1 MYDFKKVE
9 EETLNFWEQ
18 KKIFEK
24 LRKKN
29 KGGKRWSFIDGPITA
44 NNPMGV
50 HHAWG
55 RTYKD
60 LFHRFKSMQGFET
73 RFQNGFDCQ
82 GLWVEREE
90 EKDLGLK
97 DKKDIERF
105 GILKFVQSCKRRV
118 EKFSKIQT
126 QQSIRLGQWMDWDN
140 SYYTNTNNN
149 ILHNWFLLK
158 RYFDKGWLY
167 KGHDVVPW
175 CGRCGTASSKHDI
188 VTEGYREITHDS
200 VYIEYPIKGRKKEYL
215 LVWTTTPWTLPG
227 NVAIAVDPKKDY
239 VAATGSVKGNIYYL
253 LKSIAEKLGLK
264 IEKTVKGKSLVGL
277 KYRSPFDELPRVKK
291 ALGNYEHKVIAADE
305 KILVISDEE
314 GTGMVHIAPGQ
325 GSEDFQL
332 GKKLGLPAIELID
345 EEANYLNGMNG
356 FSGKNAKKNPG
367 LIFDYLEKADGGEYF
382 FDKVP
387 YRHRYPHC
395 WRCGEELVFRLVNE
409 WYVKC
414 NEIRKKLFAENRKVR
429 WYPEY
434 GKVRQEEWFKN
445 MDDWLISRKR
455 YYGLPLPIW
464 ECKCGGIVSRIPDV
478 GDAWL
483 DAGIVPFSTL
493 NYLTDRRYWEKWFP
507 ADLISESMP
516 GQARGWFNA
525 LMWASVAITGR
536 APFKSLFG
544 YETLKDEHGE
554 EMHKSK
560 GNAIPFDEA
569 AEKIG
574 ADSMRLLYC
583 IQDPSQDMRFGF
595 HVAKEPRNDLNIFYN
610 LRNLVEDSKETKIK
624 RAEDRWIM
632 SRLNSL
638 VKKITEE
645 LENLHPHL
653 AIRELRNFWL
663 NDFSRGYIQFVR
675 DRLAA
680 ENKEAKFV
688 VKEVYLSLLELL
700 APFCPFITEHAWQN
714 LRKKDVIR
722 EESVHLREWP
732 NSNKKKIDGGLELK
746 FEIIIKILEAGFAA
760 RDKAGIGLRWPL
772 SKATIIGGDF
782 KLKKDEEDI
791 IKNQLNIK
799 QILYRE
805 SHANTKDIT
814 VDLDTKTTPELEA
827 EGYARELSR
836 QVQAFRKKLG
846 LQKKNQIELHIFTSA
861 DLGKML
867 EGQQSFIKER
877 TNSKKIFVVS
887 DGKDKS
893 RETFK
898 NKTNF
903 SVKDKKG
910 EMAIIVTDR

>member
-1 MYDFKKVE
+1 MFRD
-9 EETLNFWEQ
+9 
-18 KKIFEK
+18 
-24 LRKKN
+24 
-29 KGGKRWSFIDGPITA
+29 
-44 NNPMGV
+44 
-50 HHAWG
+50 
-55 RTYKD
+55 
-60 LFHRFKSMQGFET
+60 
-73 RFQNGFDCQ
+73 
-82 GLWVEREE
+82 
-90 EKDLGLK
+90 
-97 DKKDIERF
+97 
-105 GILKFVQSCKRRV
+105 
-118 EKFSKIQT
+118 
-126 QQSIRLGQWMDWDN
+126 
-140 SYYTNTNNN
+140 
-149 ILHNWFLLK
+149 
-158 RYFDKGWLY
+158 
-167 KGHDVVPW
+167 
-175 CGRCGTASSKHDI
+175 
-188 VTEGYREITHDS
+188 
-200 VYIEYPIKGRKKEYL
+200 
-215 LVWTTTPWTLPG
+215 
-227 NVAIAVDPKKDY
+227 
-239 VAATGSVKGNIYYL
+239 
-253 LKSIAEKLGLK
+253 AEKLGLK

-314 GTGMVHIAPGQ
+314 GTGVVHIAPGQ

-434 GKVRQEEWFKN
+434 GKVRQEDWFEN

-464 ECKCGGIVSRIPDV
+464 ECKCGGVFVAGSLKELRERSADKKKVDNLKEMHRPWIDEIKVKCKKCGGIVSRIPDV

-663 NDFSRGYIQFVR
+663 NDFSVP
-675 DRLAA
+675 RL
-680 ENKEAKFV
+680 
-688 VKEVYLSLLELL
+688 S
-700 APFCPFITEHAWQN
+700 
-714 LRKKDVIR
+714 
-722 EESVHLREWP
+722 S
-732 NSNKKKIDGGLELK
+732 
-746 FEIIIKILEAGFAA
+746 
-760 RDKAGIGLRWPL
+760 
-772 SKATIIGGDF
+772 
-782 KLKKDEEDI
+782 
-791 IKNQLNIK
+791 
-799 QILYRE
+799 
-805 SHANTKDIT
+805 
-814 VDLDTKTTPELEA
+814 
-827 EGYARELSR
+827 
-836 QVQAFRKKLG
+836 
-846 LQKKNQIELHIFTSA
+846 
-861 DLGKML
+861 
-867 EGQQSFIKER
+867 
-877 TNSKKIFVVS
+877 
-887 DGKDKS
+887 
-893 RETFK
+893 
-898 NKTNF
+898 
-903 SVKDKKG
+903 
-910 EMAIIVTDR
+910 